1 MFFQLNN
8 PKINKVSANSAQQD
22 GGLPAS
28 SIVRYINRPLYLLLS
43 VVGAVFILE
52 ALVMFLLM
60 YMPPLTAYQEIFVDS
75 SLLSIIVFPVLYLL
89 VFRPIRL
96 HIELRQA
103 AEAEKDSLISELQK
117 ALNEVKTLRGFIPIC
132 ASCKKIRDDE
142 GYWQQ
147 VEDYISDHSDAV
159 FSHGICQECEKKLYP
174 ALFQKH

>member
-1 MFFQLNN
+1 MTSN
-8 PKINKVSANSAQQD
+8 PGQQD
-22 GGLPAS
+22 RGLPAS
-28 SIVRYINRPLYLLLS
+28 SIVRFINKPLYLLLS

-52 ALVMFLLM
+52 ALVMVLLM
-60 YMPPLTAYQEIFVDS
+60 YLPELTAFQEIFVDA

-96 HIELRQA
+96 HIELHQRAQ
-103 AEAEKDSLISELQK
+103 EEKDSLISELQK

-147 VEDYISDHSDAV
+147 VEDYISEHSDAV

-174 ALFQKH
+174 DLVEKT